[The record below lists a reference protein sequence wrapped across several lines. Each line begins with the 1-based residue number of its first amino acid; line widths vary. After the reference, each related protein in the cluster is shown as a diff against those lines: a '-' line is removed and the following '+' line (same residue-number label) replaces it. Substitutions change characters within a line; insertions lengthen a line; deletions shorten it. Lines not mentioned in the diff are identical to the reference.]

1 MVVKELE
8 ITKERA
14 PRTDGLGIR
23 MFTFIK
29 KHKNVIIQYLGL
41 VFVLLLFTVWTDGNL
56 LSSFNVKTIIRQLA
70 VLFTVSI
77 GLVFVFSHGG
87 MDISVGA
94 VTALSSMSAALA
106 MNAGAPLYVAAL
118 IAIVVS
124 VSCYFINIMIA
135 VQFGLMSVISSLA
148 IMFIAR
154 GIVTYRVSTSVEAI
168 KLQDSSA
175 LDMFRNQTFIL
186 ISLIVIGVVGLVLFN
201 WMKIGKQS
209 RAIGDNPL
217 ASMQSGVLIKKTK
230 MIGYLFAGVLVGYA
244 SLFSLARS
252 STISENTGSG
262 LEMDVIVALVLGGL
276 ALNGGSKSKM
286 SSAIVGTITYVL
298 LNNGLVMVGV
308 ATEMV
313 SLVKGLIFLVV
324 VFLLLRRPNSEVVP
338 R

>member
-1 MVVKELE
+1 MDTLE
-8 ITKERA
+8 
-14 PRTDGLGIR
+14 RTEDSDLGAR
-23 MFTFIK
+23 TLGFRLFSFMK
-29 KHKNVIIQYLGL
+29 KHKNTIIQYLGL
-41 VFVLLLFTVWTDGNL
+41 LLVLLLFTIWTEGKL
-56 LSSFNVKTIIRQLA
+56 LTPFNIKTIIRQLA
-70 VLFTVSI
+70 VLYTISI

-94 VTALSSMSAALA
+94 VLGLSSMSTALA
-106 MNAGAPLYVAAL
+106 MNAGVPFFVAVL
-118 IAIVVS
+118 IALGVS
-124 VSCYFINIMIA
+124 VTCYFINIIIA

-148 IMFIAR
+148 IMFISR
-154 GIVTYRVSTSVEAI
+154 GIVTYKVSTSVEAI
-168 KLQDSSA
+168 KLQNSSA
-175 LDMFRNQTFIL
+175 MDIFRNQTFIL
-186 ISLIVIGVVGLVLFN
+186 ISLVVIGIIGLILFN

-217 ASMQSGVLIKKTK
+217 ASMQSGVSIKKTK
-230 MIGYLFAGVLVGYA
+230 IIGYLLAGVLVGFA

-252 STISENTGSG
+252 STISENTGAG

-286 SSAIVGTITYVL
+286 SSAIVGTMTYVL

-313 SLVKGLIFLVV
+313 SLVKGVIFLAV
-324 VFLLLRRPNSEVVP
+324 VFLLLRRPRSEVVP